1 MAEKTKR
8 KSRRKLKN
16 FLLSNDTQLRII
28 IPNLIWMLLIIIAT
42 MGVVLSPLMID
53 MFLSDDIEI
62 QYRAATTFLAIIKP
76 LIPTIIAMF
85 VLIFIHQVILT
96 NRIFGPLVNFNHTF
110 KKMAEGDL
118 TRKVEIRAEDYMK
131 WDSQNINHMIE
142 GLSSIVTRTSVSN
155 DKLIESIGK
164 VKKRVDDIKTRDQ
177 VLEALE
183 LLKREAENVKEG
195 LSRFKL

>member
-1 MAEKTKR
+1 MAEKNKK

-62 QYRAATTFLAIIKP
+62 EYRAAITFLAIIKP

-85 VLIFIHQVILT
+85 ILIFIHQVILT
-96 NRIFGPLVNFNHTF
+96 NRIFGPLVNFNRTF

-118 TRKVEIRAEDYMK
+118 TRKVEVRSEDYMK
-131 WDSQNINHMIE
+131 GDSQNINHMIE

-155 DKLIESIGK
+155 DKLIGSVEK
-164 VKKRVDDIKTRDQ
+164 VKKRVDDIKTREQ

-183 LLKREAENVKEG
+183 LLKREAESVKES
-195 LSRFKL
+195 LSSFKL

>member
-177 VLEALE
+177 VLEA
-183 LLKREAENVKEG
+183 
-195 LSRFKL
+195 